1 MNPNIS
7 TNHISKSFSI
17 YRNDISS
24 TIDAGF
30 KKIIVHYKIILIGDV
45 CVGKTCLLYQ
55 YTTQSYKDQ
64 YRTSISVISKK
75 QLLNLNQQTVS
86 ELEIFD
92 TCGEER
98 FRSIVR
104 SYFQGKDGIVLV
116 YDITRKSTFDNL
128 GSWLNEIKEAAPE
141 NVGIILVGNK
151 TDNEDE
157 REVSTQMGENFAK
170 KHEMEFIEVSA
181 KTGNRVGIA
190 FEKLAS
196 MIHKKKEEEKSK
208 GNNND
213 NDDDDDDER
222 DKNEDNDGN
231 ENRSV
236 KLTTTKHGVKHSS
249 NEHGDQPKG
258 CC

>member
-1 MNPNIS
+1 MNPNVS
-7 TNHISKSFSI
+7 TNNMSKSFSI

-30 KKIIVHYKIILIGDV
+30 KKMIVHYKIILIGDV

-55 YTTQSYKDQ
+55 YTTQSYKGE

-104 SYFQGKDGIVLV
+104 SFFQGKDGIVLV

-128 GSWLNEIKEAAPE
+128 NSWLNEIKEAAPE

-157 REVSTQMGENFAK
+157 REVSTKMGENFAK
-170 KHEMEFIEVSA
+170 KNEMEFIEVSA
-181 KTGNRVGIA
+181 KTGNRVSLA
-190 FEKLAS
+190 FEKLAA
-196 MIHKKKEEEKSK
+196 MIYKKKEEMKK
-208 GNNND
+208 GNEND
-213 NDDDDDDER
+213 NDDDEC
-222 DKNEDNDGN
+222 DNGGEGDGEVN

-236 KLTTTKHGVKHSS
+236 KLTNAKYGIKQSDD
-249 NEHGDQPKG
+249 NDDQTKG